1 MLAPTQVKQTDAAAG
16 TALARQLL
24 GRVGLAEKFD
34 AWPDQRY
41 GDPQTAESRQVLSA
55 LH

>member
-1 MLAPTQVKQTDAAAG
+1 MLAPTQIKQADAAAG

-24 GRVGLAEKFD
+24 GRVGLAERLD
-34 AWPDQRY
+34 AWPDQLH
-41 GDPQTAESRQVLSA
+41 GDPQTAELRPYLSA